1 MGFLGNL
8 LSKIMASG
16 AAATIESAV
25 ITGLVTTVGLLITN
39 VTEVVN
45 TDFANGLGIV
55 IATALLK
62 LLQKTLSGWQ
72 AKKKAA
78 AG

>member
-1 MGFLGNL
+1 
-8 LSKIMASG
+8 MASG

>member
-1 MGFLGNL
+1 VGFLGNL